1 MKIFSNSHLFH
12 NQWETVS
19 TANWLK
25 YPNEFT
31 THVVHVDYL
40 SRAFEDG
47 EKGKILH
54 TERLLTCSQAI
65 PTFISKL
72 IGGIS
77 LAYAYEKSTV
87 NLETKELIVETKNL
101 TFSDIVQVQE
111 TCKYSPE
118 GSEATRFHQE
128 VRIKAFS
135 CLKSIQEKLEEF
147 SQIRFQSNAIKGLAA
162 MEGILR
168 KMTMNE
174 QENLAN

>member
-1 MKIFSNSHLFH
+1 M
-12 NQWETVS
+12 
-19 TANWLK
+19 
-25 YPNEFT
+25 
-31 THVVHVDYL
+31 DYL
-40 SRAFEDG
+40 SRSFEHG
-47 EKGKILH
+47 EKGRILR

-72 IGGIS
+72 IGESIS

-87 NLETKELIVETKNL
+87 NLETKELLVETQNL

-111 TCKYSPE
+111 TCKYVPE
-118 GSEATRFHQE
+118 EESEDATRFHQE

-147 SQIRFQSNAIKGLAA
+147 SQMRFQSNAMKGLAA

-168 KMTMNE
+168 KMTTMNE
-174 QENLAN
+174 QENIAN